1 MIETTGKYGKPC
13 LSVMRGDV
21 PLPLPQICYPE
32 NQHKYPTTIEQHE
45 AKDRN
50 LTICSFFTIMTQC
63 S

>member
-32 NQHKYPTTIEQHE
+32 NQHKYPTTIEQH
-45 AKDRN
+45 
-50 LTICSFFTIMTQC
+50 
-63 S
+63 